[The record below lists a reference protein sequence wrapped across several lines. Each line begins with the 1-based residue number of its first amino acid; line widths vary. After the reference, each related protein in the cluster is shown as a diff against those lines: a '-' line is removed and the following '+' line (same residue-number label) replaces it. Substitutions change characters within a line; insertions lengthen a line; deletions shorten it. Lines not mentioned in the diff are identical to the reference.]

1 MPVLVRDPHQT
12 PPDPPPTGTVPERRS
27 AGHRRGVL
35 VGVAAVGLVGFV
47 VFVVPQISGLDRTWQ
62 RVRTGHVWWRVL
74 GTALEGL
81 SIGAYVVVFRAVFT
95 SGSARIGWRASAQI
109 TLAGDAATKLFAA
122 AGAGGVALAVW
133 ALRASGLRSET
144 VARGMVCLE
153 VLLYAVYMAP
163 LVIGGIGLRLGVFAG
178 PAPDALTVVPALF
191 GAVVILLALSTLRAE
206 DRWERW
212 LHARASRA
220 SGRSAKLW
228 KRTAGVPR
236 ALADGL
242 RAARVVAGY
251 TRTAP
256 LAAVAYW
263 AFDLGALWAS
273 FHAFGD
279 PPPGAVLV
287 VGYFVGTLA
296 NTLPL
301 TGGLGGVEGGMIGA
315 FVGFGV
321 HGSVAVLAVLAYRTI
336 SYWIPTLPGA
346 LAYVRLRGT
355 VAGWRRPAI
364 RH

>member
-1 MPVLVRDPHQT
+1 M
-12 PPDPPPTGTVPERRS
+12 
-27 AGHRRGVL
+27 
-35 VGVAAVGLVGFV
+35 
-47 VFVVPQISGLDRTWQ
+47 
-62 RVRTGHVWWRVL
+62 
-74 GTALEGL
+74 
-81 SIGAYVVVFRAVFT
+81 
-95 SGSARIGWRASAQI
+95 
-109 TLAGDAATKLFAA
+109 
-122 AGAGGVALAVW
+122 ALAVW

-153 VLLYAVYMAP
+153 VLLYAVYMAA

-178 PAPDALTVVPALF
+178 PAPDALTVVPAVF
-191 GAVVILLALSTLRAE
+191 GAVVIVLTLSTLRAV

-212 LHARASRA
+212 LQARASRA
-220 SGRSAKLW
+220 SGRSAKWW
-228 KRTAGVPR
+228 KRAAGVPR

-242 RAARVVAGY
+242 RAAGVVV
-251 TRTAP
+251 RSSRIAP

-273 FHAFGD
+273 FRAFGD

-301 TGGLGGVEGGMIGA
+301 PGGLGGVEGGMIGA

-321 HGSVAVLAVLAYRTI
+321 NGSVAVLAVLAYRTI

-355 VAGWRRPAI
+355 VAGWRSPATGEQPAG
-364 RH
+364 